1 MEEQAILGD
10 SHQEETSDQPVNEE
24 KETIFH
30 RTVRYARTV
39 GHFAQLLT
47 GLLLDPRVD
56 KKVKIFAG
64 AVLAYIVAP
73 ADFIPELFTGLFG
86 MLDDFVLSTFA
97 LNVILNWVDP
107 SVVNSHWR
115 GEKDL
120 LGTIQKGVQNAE
132 MLVPDAIVKK
142 IQQWI
147 GKHTGQALVPVE
159 TTAPSAKKRSAGA
172 KRSAKTTKS

>member
-10 SHQEETSDQPVNEE
+10 SHREETTEQPVTEE
-24 KETIFH
+24 KETFFH
-30 RTVRYARTV
+30 RTVRYARAV

-56 KKVKIFAG
+56 KKVKVFAG

-86 MLDDFVLSTFA
+86 MLDDFVLSAFA

-107 SVVNSHWR
+107 AVVNSHWR

-120 LGTIQKGVQNAE
+120 LGTIQKGVKNAE
-132 MLVPDAIVKK
+132 ILVPDAIVKK
-142 IQQWI
+142 IHQWI
-147 GKHTGQALVPVE
+147 GKYTEQALVPVQAE
-159 TTAPSAKKRSAGA
+159 PAEVKRRRAPSKRSS
-172 KRSAKTTKS
+172 RTTKS